1 MFGLIVFAFAIAC
14 FSPLVVAL
22 QIVRL
27 RELLV
32 LTPFEQVGRK
42 AFQHHALLL
51 HFRPVRVGW
60 VLGSVKGARLVVAQV
75 CPSPASC
82 AQEGKASYPPPMLLA
97 HWPPIRDIQM
107 VPMVFSNGAPPM
119 LLSHWRSLEGIK
131 WVPMVFANG
140 SKALGKSIGFSI

>member
-1 MFGLIVFAFAIAC
+1 MCVSVCATTRVC
-14 FSPLVVAL
+14 VRPLCVCVC
-22 QIVRL
+22 VW
-27 RELLV
+27 
-32 LTPFEQVGRK
+32 G
-42 AFQHHALLL
+42 H
-51 HFRPVRVGW
+51 
-60 VLGSVKGARLVVAQV
+60 GAQTAQTD
-75 CPSPASC
+75 
-82 AQEGKASYPPPMLLA
+82 KASYPPPMLLA